1 MIDSTNPRCLAD
13 NIRHLSG
20 ASGSQ
25 ASDISG
31 LQTAVGTLQ
40 TTVGTQGNAIGAL
53 QIYDDEE
60 TDTGKKWKDGSSI
73 YRKVFTI
80 SELIE
85 GSASVALGID
95 NLDTII
101 SLEGVCKATN
111 NYYAIGYYNGSNSR
125 VTCFIAGSSIVL
137 TIGSTFASA
146 FTECNIVL
154 EYTKSAPA
162 PEPEPGPEAQTSPS
176 PEDETRSAHD
186 PEISDPIER
195 SEEPSD
201 EIIEEPIVETKTT
214 RKRSTSTK

>member
-1 MIDSTNPRCLAD
+1 MIDSTNPRCMAD

-25 ASDISG
+25 ASDISD

-40 TTVGTQGNAIGAL
+40 TTVGTQGNAIEAL
-53 QIYDDEE
+53 QTYDDTE
-60 TDTGKKWKDGSSI
+60 TDTGMKWIDGSSI
-73 YRKVFTI
+73 YRKVFDVTALPNNDTDTVGTI
-80 SELIE
+80 TDFKEAINAYFVTKPT
-85 GSASVALGID
+85 ASYGARVI
-95 NLDTII
+95 
-101 SLEGVCKATN
+101 
-111 NYYAIGYYNGSNSR
+111 NYYGSMYVIVNQNGSVDVHTNTNLSG
-125 VTCFIAGSSIVL
+125 V
-137 TIGSTFASA
+137 SA
-146 FTECNIVL
+146 YVVV
-154 EYTKSAPA
+154 EYIKTA
-162 PEPEPGPEAQTSPS
+162 PEPEPESNPEAQTSPS